1 MRHQPTQR
9 EMSDIDTMTVP
20 ERVQYFLTRTLESEE
35 IWGLA
40 DTQGWILHEEEGKTI
55 LPLWPYR
62 QFASECIDT
71 MDLEAQSTSLDH
83 FVESILHKLVVQE
96 IQVELWPTPRQRGVL
111 LDATELQATFH
122 SLMESGEYFLEG

>member
-1 MRHQPTQR
+1 
-9 EMSDIDTMTVP
+9 MSDIDTMTVP
-20 ERVQYFLTRTLESEE
+20 ERAQYFLTRTLESEE

-40 DTQGWILHEEEGKTI
+40 DTQGWVLHEEEGRSI

-62 QFASECIDT
+62 QFANECIDAV
-71 MDLEAQSTSLDH
+71 DQEAQSTSLDH
-83 FVESILHKLVVQE
+83 FVENVLHNLVAQE
-96 IQVELWPTPRQRGVL
+96 ILVELWPTPRQRGVL

>member
-1 MRHQPTQR
+1 
-9 EMSDIDTMTVP
+9 MSDIDTMTGP

-40 DTQGWILHEEEGKTI
+40 DTQGWVLHEEEGKSI

-62 QFASECIDT
+62 QFANECIDAVS
-71 MDLEAQSTSLDH
+71 LEAQSTSLDH